1 MNNKKL
7 KGKDVITIGI
17 FTAIYFAINFGFML
31 LGGLHPLM
39 WILMPGFIAL
49 VGSIPYMIMVQ
60 KVKNR
65 SSHNNGSYC
74 CYNILFNWSV

>member
-49 VGSIPYMIMVQ
+49 VGSIYGS
-60 KVKNR
+60 KSKKNR

>member
-7 KGKDVITIGI
+7 KGKDVIKIGI

-39 WILMPGFIAL
+39 WLLYTMLSLFIVDINAA
-49 VGSIPYMIMVQ
+49 
-60 KVKNR
+60 KD
-65 SSHNNGSYC
+65 NN
-74 CYNILFNWSV
+74 